1 MLPFSYAVR
10 NLARDPARA
19 LQTVLGSALVAL
31 LVMTAGAIHR
41 GMDQLLANTGSPHNV
56 ILLGAGSEESIERS
70 EVPAQTEGLAGAAI
84 PGIATSLGQQAIST
98 EIHYMAPVTLDDGR
112 DVNATFRGVRPG
124 SLLVHRQLRLIDGRP
139 PGAGE
144 IMAGTLAH
152 RRLGADPALLQPGR
166 QIQFGGQAFT
176 ISGTFASPGTALESE
191 LWFTLDDL
199 MTLSGRTNP
208 SSVVLRLEQPDP
220 ADATLFTFQRS
231 DLELTAVTEPQYYQ
245 RLSSF
250 YTPIRVMTWL
260 TAALIATGAVLG
272 GLNTLYAAFASRIQ
286 ELATLQTIGFTR
298 LSLLFSL
305 VQESLLACLTGTLL
319 ATIVA
324 LTFIDGLH
332 VSFSIG
338 VFQLRTDAPV
348 LAAGLLTG
356 SLLGLVGSL
365 PAAWRCLTP
374 SLPRALRASA

>member
-1 MLPFSYAVR
+1 MLPFTYAVR

-56 ILLGAGSEESIERS
+56 ILLGTGSEESLERS

-84 PGIATSLGQQAIST
+84 PGIATDLGQQAIST
-98 EIHYMAPVTLDDGR
+98 EIHYMAPVRLEDGR
-112 DVNATFRGVRPG
+112 EVNATFRGVGAR
-124 SLLVHRQLRLIDGRP
+124 SLLVHRQLRLIDGDP
-139 PGAGE
+139 PAAGE
-144 IMAGTLAH
+144 IIVGRLAH
-152 RRLGADPALLQPGR
+152 RRLGARPELLRPGR
-166 QIQFGGQAFT
+166 T
-176 ISGTFASPGTALESE
+176 IEFADQTFAIAGVFAAPGTALESE

-199 MTLSGRTNP
+199 MTLSGRRNP
-208 SSVVLRLEQPDP
+208 SAVVLRLEQPDP
-220 ADATLFTFQRS
+220 ADAALFTFQRS
-231 DLELTAVTEPQYYQ
+231 DLELAALTEQQYYH
-245 RLSSF
+245 RLSEF
-250 YTPIRVMTWL
+250 YTPIRIMTWL

-305 VQESLLACLTGTLL
+305 VQESMLACLSGTLL
-319 ATIVA
+319 ATLAA
-324 LTFIDGLH
+324 LLLLDGLH

-338 VFQLRTDAPV
+338 VFQLRADAPV
-348 LAAGLLTG
+348 LAGGLAAGV
-356 SLLGLVGSL
+356 LLGLVGAL
-365 PAAWRCLTP
+365 PAAWGCLTP
-374 SLPRALRASA
+374 SLPRALRAA